1 MAALLDFMYHG
12 ETNVAEADLERFLA
26 VAEDLEVRG
35 LTGGE
40 TTEGPDQSRRD
51 QDVDLDTAV
60 DDDVNSLLARLD
72 DQPAPKRVKQERHE
86 AGQQQQQ
93 QAGGF
98 TITTSSGVQPAAA
111 VQEKIR
117 VKAEQRVR
125 VSLPSSLPSYTPP
138 QGVTLTRPALTAS
151 SSDQLRNL
159 LASSSSS
166 SSSSLQSQPV
176 PSPRFPPAPVRHPL
190 TPPVPVVRPG
200 PAQPRLVSSASL
212 PANPLLYPG
221 QPLLPPDIGR
231 LQVEQTKDG
240 SPPVLHLP
248 DNYGNFML
256 DPNMPGMPAG
266 SEGRFQVPDGRGG
279 KKIIILRQY
288 QKR

>member
-1 MAALLDFMYHG
+1 MLCREVSHHHPLLYLRGVASQDMAALLDFMYHG

-40 TTEGPDQSRRD
+40 TTEGPDRSRRD

-60 DDDVNSLLARLD
+60 DDDVNSLLAGLD

-117 VKAEQRVR
+117 VKAEQRSR
-125 VSLPSSLPSYTPP
+125 VSVPSSVPSSIPSSIGESP
-138 QGVTLTRPALTAS
+138 Q
-151 SSDQLRNL
+151 L
-159 LASSSSS
+159 LASC
-166 SSSSLQSQPV
+166 
-176 PSPRFPPAPVRHPL
+176 
-190 TPPVPVVRPG
+190 
-200 PAQPRLVSSASL
+200 
-212 PANPLLYPG
+212 
-221 QPLLPPDIGR
+221 
-231 LQVEQTKDG
+231 
-240 SPPVLHLP
+240 
-248 DNYGNFML
+248 
-256 DPNMPGMPAG
+256 
-266 SEGRFQVPDGRGG
+266 
-279 KKIIILRQY
+279 LRCGCL
-288 QKR
+288 K